1 MEEESELGQTT
12 PSGVSSESDQAS
24 LEDADSITSE
34 EVGVVKEADS
44 DLPQGDLEKLQLK
57 PIKEDVDAPSKKLC
71 GYLHKL
77 GAKGPLKNWK
87 SRWFSYD
94 EKKCQLYYYR
104 TPQDLNHLGSIDF
117 SHATF
122 SYQLEAEEGMFEIKT
137 PSRTFVL
144 KAVNRQTMLYWL
156 QQLQLKRWEYSN
168 RQTTLPF
175 SSPVTFAQNSM
186 EPQTCEAGGEEFLS
200 PVKTPT
206 GLVGEKAAFLPAPQQ
221 PAVIQNISLKHP
233 WTEIQNTVRN
243 ICGNRRSQE
252 VAQSLFHFGECQEEQ
267 NTTKPVNI
275 KDVAQ
280 EEPKP
285 QQKSSP
291 SSSWKKDRKPN
302 ASHSPLPCDTA
313 VLKRMKSCDG
323 CTRLQQ
329 QVLTLRKDLQ
339 SQKDLV
345 KLLHKAVETAQQ
357 EKRTCNS
364 FLSAPGEE
372 ERLEMIQHKVRH
384 IAELDSRIEVLEKE
398 KKELEQN
405 LNLQDAHV
413 EELRQHVQM
422 LMEKNNASQQVILKL
437 SEPFGTSD
445 ADPHRSPSTITT
457 EAFHK
462 QQEENEHLKD
472 DLEAY
477 RVQNKFLNSEMHQVT
492 RMWRNS
498 VEQEEHL
505 LRKCAFLEAR
515 NCQIESKY
523 LIVLRRLQTTIADLD
538 GDHRELV
545 KRLIQEALQWGV
557 GAGEQQAVTLHPVSE
572 HDAYG
577 FETVPTYEVEDIKL
591 LARIQALEIKSNN
604 LRNEETSEKP
614 LRAKWA
620 NTGELTPSVDL
631 KNRIRC
637 GIPVEY
643 RQRVWKWIVNRRVQ
657 HMRCPGHYEK
667 LLKKCETATHPSS
680 KQIELDLNRTLIN
693 NKHFASPSSEFIQ
706 KLRRV
711 LLAFSWQNPTVGYCQ
726 GLNRLTAIA
735 LLVLLE
741 EEEAFWCLVAIVET
755 IMPPDYYSK
764 TMTDSQVDQRVFQDL
779 LLEKLPRLM
788 AHFKQHSVDLSLIT
802 FNWFLVIFVDSLVS
816 DILLRVWDA
825 FLYEGT
831 KVIFRYALALFRYNE
846 EEILKI
852 QDNLEIY
859 QYLRLFTKT
868 VSDGRKLMNIAFTEM
883 NPFPMR
889 QLRNRRMA
897 HLEKFRAEL
906 SELEKMQEEY
916 TKHRVNH
923 KDKDLDTG
931 GSEDEEM

>member
-186 EPQTCEAGGEEFLS
+186 EPQTCEA
-200 PVKTPT
+200 
-206 GLVGEKAAFLPAPQQ
+206 
-221 PAVIQNISLKHP
+221 
-233 WTEIQNTVRN
+233 
-243 ICGNRRSQE
+243 
-252 VAQSLFHFGECQEEQ
+252 
-267 NTTKPVNI
+267 
-275 KDVAQ
+275 DVAQ